1 VKKLTRSEYFKLNGV
16 QKLLYNILLFLYAIP
31 VTAAK
36 VVVAAWKG
44 LKGFCVKCK
53 NGIVD
58 IFVTFIKGSWQTKIS
73 YLIMGFGNITRGQIL
88 RGLLFLAFECVFF
101 GYMYGPGKISPV
113 DGYIQNGVYW
123 LYMFKTLGTIEPG
136 MKLDPILDVTY
147 WVDGHNSFDILLY
160 GLLTMVFCVVFLCVW
175 VMNIKQQKEI
185 DIALSKGKK
194 LPKAKDDIKDLLDHQ
209 FHKTLLALPITGIIC
224 FTVLPIIFMIFV
236 AFTNYGGEFDGF
248 ANLFHWVGLENFKE
262 LFGFGNSGGNLSHA
276 FGKIL
281 GWTMVWAL
289 FATFTCYFLGML
301 VAILI
306 NKKGIKLKKL
316 WRGILVLT
324 IAIPQFVSLLYVSKL
339 FARDGLINGL
349 LRNWGWISQ
358 PIEFWQNSDIA
369 RPLVILINIWIGIPY
384 LMLMATGILMN
395 IPADLY
401 ESSKIDGANAYQ
413 QFTKITLPYMLFVTG
428 PYLLTSFIGNIN
440 NFNVIF
446 LLTSGQAQGNSELA
460 VVMPGASVTATD
472 LDLLITWMFSI
483 TTGATSNY
491 KLAAVLAIMIF
502 VVVATLSVIV
512 YNVMPSNRNEEDFQ

>member
-1 VKKLTRSEYFKLNGV
+1 MKKLTRSEYFKLNV
-16 QKLLYNILLFLYAIP
+16 IQKALYNILLFLCAIP
-31 VTAAK
+31 TTAAK
-36 VVVAAWKG
+36 IAVVAGKGIKG
-44 LKGFCVKCK
+44 LCIKFKD
-53 NGIVD
+53 NIVD
-58 IFVTFIKGSWQTKIS
+58 LFVTFKKGSWQTRVS

-88 RGLLFLAFECVFF
+88 RGLLFFGIEVLFFVFMF
-101 GYMYGPGKISPV
+101 GPGKVSAV
-113 DGYIQNGVYW
+113 DGRMQNGAYW
-123 LYMFKTLGTIEPG
+123 IEMFSTLGTVDPG
-136 MKLDPILDVTY
+136 QKLDPILDVLV
-147 WVDGHNSFDILLY
+147 WVPGHNSFDILLY
-160 GLLTMVFCVVFLCVW
+160 GVLTLVACIAFIAIW
-175 VMNIKQQKEI
+175 RMNITQQKEI
-185 DIALSKGKK
+185 DLALAKGKK
-194 LPKAKDDIKDLLDHQ
+194 LATAKDDIRNLLDHQ
-209 FHKTLLALPITGIIC
+209 FHKTLLSVPVLGIVC

-236 AFTNYGGEFDGF
+236 AFTNYGGEFDGY

-262 LFGFGNSGGNLSHA
+262 LFGISSSGSNLSHA
-276 FGKIL
+276 FVEIL
-281 GWTMVWAL
+281 KWTLTWAL
-289 FATFTCYFLGML
+289 FATFTNYFLGML

-306 NKKGIKLKKL
+306 NKKGIKFKKL

-339 FARDGLINGL
+339 FARSGLVNGML
-349 LRNWGWISQ
+349 MKWGLISQ
-358 PIEFWQNSDIA
+358 PIEFWANSDIA

-446 LLTSGQAQGNSELA
+446 LLTSGQASGNSDLT
-460 VVMPGASVTATD
+460 VTMPGASVGATD
-472 LDLLITWMFSI
+472 LDLLITWMFNI
-483 TTGATSNY
+483 TTGVTSNY